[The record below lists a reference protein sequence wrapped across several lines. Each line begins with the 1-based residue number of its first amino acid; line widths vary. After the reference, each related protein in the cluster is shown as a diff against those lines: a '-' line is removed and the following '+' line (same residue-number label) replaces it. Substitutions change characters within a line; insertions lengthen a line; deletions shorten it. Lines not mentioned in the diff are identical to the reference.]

1 MKFEEYIIENLEHT
15 CHVNFNKIKSELEN
29 DNYITVGKFGISK
42 IDVGKESNGSF
53 IIFSNRSQ
61 IGFAKTE
68 VELENFIEFFNEC
81 VSIANELSLNDNK
94 ISLYSRQG
102 NHEITCNFAI
112 KGSIKNAT
120 QLEFNLKN
128 KKYLLEHLESFNI
141 NDIKKAIYYIKLYK
155 TNKLDITNEIET
167 TTDIKKFIE
176 LSKEYEKSGKSEE
189 TKFLAGIIK
198 ISNGING
205 NRDIDYVWTTASN
218 RKLLIAKMKNIHDSI
233 SSNRFHE
240 YVKATNT
247 PGTIYTSYVK
257 FKKDYINTIGG
268 EVPSEENIKHAAEH

>member
-68 VELENFIEFFNEC
+68 VELENFIEFFNDC

-94 ISLYSRQG
+94 VSLYSRYG

-128 KKYLLEHLESFNI
+128 KKYLLEHLESYDI
-141 NDIKKAIYYIKLYK
+141 NDIKKAIHYIKLYK
-155 TNKLDITNEIET
+155 TNKLDITDEIKDSK
-167 TTDIKKFIE
+167 DIKNFIE
-176 LSKEYEKSGKSEE
+176 LSKEYEKSGKTGE

-198 ISNGING
+198 ISNGINA
-205 NRDIDYVWTTASN
+205 NRDIEYVWTTAAD
-218 RKLLIAKMKNIHDSI
+218 RKILTAKMKNIHDTI
-233 SSNRFHE
+233 SASRYHE
-240 YVKATNT
+240 YVKATNV
-247 PGTIYTSYVK
+247 PGTIYTSYDK
-257 FKKDYINTIGG
+257 FKKDYKDTIGG
-268 EVPSEENIKHAAEH
+268 EVPSEENIRHVAEH

>member
-1 MKFEEYIIENLEHT
+1 MNFKEYIIENLEHP

-42 IDVGKESNGSF
+42 IDISKESNGSF

-68 VELENFIEFFNEC
+68 TELENFIEFFNEC

-94 ISLYSRQG
+94 ISLYSRRG
-102 NHEITCNFAI
+102 NHEITCNFTI

-120 QLEFNLKN
+120 QLEFNLKT

-141 NDIKKAIYYIKLYK
+141 NDVKKAIYYIKLYK
-155 TNKLDITNEIET
+155 TNKLDITDEIET
-167 TTDIKKFIE
+167 ITDIKKFIE
-176 LSKEYEKSGKSEE
+176 LSKEYEKLGKSEE
-189 TKFLAGIIK
+189 ANFLAGIIK

-247 PGTIYTSYVK
+247 PGTIYTSYDK
-257 FKKDYINTIGG
+257 FKKDYKDTIGG
-268 EVPSEENIKHAAEH
+268 EAPSEENIKHAAEH

>member
-1 MKFEEYIIENLEHT
+1 MNFKEYIVENLENT
-15 CHVNFNKIKSELEN
+15 CHINFNKIKNELEST
-29 DNYITVGKFGISK
+29 NYITVGKFGTSK
-42 IDVGKESNGSF
+42 IDIAKENNGSYT
-53 IIFSNRSQ
+53 IFGNRSQ
-61 IGFAKTE
+61 IGFAKNDT
-68 VELENFIEFFNEC
+68 ELENFINFFNDC
-81 VSIANELSLNDNK
+81 VSIGNELMLNDNK
-94 ISLYSRQG
+94 ISLYSRYG
-102 NHEITCNFAI
+102 TNEITCNFAI

-120 QLEFNLKN
+120 ELKYKLSN
-128 KKYLLEHLESFNI
+128 KKYLLEHLESSDI

-155 TNKLDITNEIET
+155 TNKLDITDEIET
-167 TTDIKKFIE
+167 ITDIKKFIE
-176 LSKEYEKSGKSEE
+176 LSKEYEKLGKSEE
-189 TKFLAGIIK
+189 AKFLAGIIK